1 MKILYYI
8 YQICIALPILLVLT
22 ILTAIVTIV
31 GSLLGGAHFWGYYPG
46 KIWSQLICLFL
57 LIPVKIE
64 GREKLHDKTSY
75 IFVPNHQGS
84 FDIFLIYGFIGRNF
98 KWMMKKSLRKLP
110 FVGKA
115 CESAGHIFV
124 DRSGPKKVLETI
136 RQAKDSLKDGVSLVV
151 FPEGARTFTG
161 HMGYFKKGA
170 FQLADDLQLAVVP
183 VTIDGSFEIL
193 PRTGKWIHRHRMIL
207 TIHDPIPPKGKGM
220 ENIKGARRP
229 RHGRRPAAR
238 NDRGIAPANGDR
250 RPDGASH
257 GHRRLDAVAA
267 LRRGVVRPAVGRRFH
282 LQHRLR
288 EGADPVAAVPQTR
301 RVHRRHG
308 VFVAIVRT
316 ARRNGIL
323 PRQLP

>member
-22 ILTAIVTIV
+22 ILTAVVTIV
-31 GSLLGGAHFWGYYPG
+31 GSLLGGAHIWGYYPG

-57 LIPVKIE
+57 LIPVKVH
-64 GREKLHDKTSY
+64 GREKLHERTSY

-84 FDIFLIYGFIGRNF
+84 FDIFLIYGFLGRNF
-98 KWMMKKSLRKLP
+98 KWMMKKSLRKIP

-136 RQAKDSLKDGVSLVV
+136 RQARS
-151 FPEGARTFTG
+151 FTG

-207 TIHDPIPPKGKGM
+207 TIHDPIPPKGQGADNMKATMAEAYTAVESALPDKFKGM
-220 ENIKGARRP
+220 VKNEDQ
-229 RHGRRPAAR
+229 
-238 NDRGIAPANGDR
+238 DR
-250 RPDGASH
+250 
-257 GHRRLDAVAA
+257 
-267 LRRGVVRPAVGRRFH
+267 
-282 LQHRLR
+282 
-288 EGADPVAAVPQTR
+288 
-301 RVHRRHG
+301 
-308 VFVAIVRT
+308 
-316 ARRNGIL
+316 
-323 PRQLP
+323 